1 MTHFKLL
8 FRWRENELYIDYV
21 EQTAGNFLLLCIYAF
36 IHTVIGRE
44 KFQWDIGFTNVMN
57 CHYSDYTK
65 YDSKFKMVWK
75 YHPLKW
81 N

>member
-1 MTHFKLL
+1 MNYTLIMWSRLQVIF
-8 FRWRENELYIDYV
+8 F
-21 EQTAGNFLLLCIYAF
+21 LLCIYAV

-65 YDSKFKMVWK
+65 YDSKFKMV
-75 YHPLKW
+75 
-81 N
+81 

>member
-1 MTHFKLL
+1 MNYTLIMWSRLQVIF
-8 FRWRENELYIDYV
+8 
-21 EQTAGNFLLLCIYAF
+21 FLLCVYAF

-65 YDSKFKMVWK
+65 YDSKFKMV
-75 YHPLKW
+75 
-81 N
+81 

>member
-1 MTHFKLL
+1 MNYTLIMWSRLQVIF
-8 FRWRENELYIDYV
+8 F
-21 EQTAGNFLLLCIYAF
+21 LLCIYAF

-65 YDSKFKMVWK
+65 YDSKFKMV
-75 YHPLKW
+75 
-81 N
+81 